1 MYTKTQTA
9 VYRRKEDT
17 LDNRILSEL
26 YNAYAREIYLY
37 LYSLCKDAQ
46 LAEDLM
52 QESFCKAILALSSEH
67 TNMRAWLYTVA
78 RNLCLN
84 ELKKRNRESY
94 DNNLHSLSDSV
105 SDAAEHLISEE
116 RSKAVFKALS
126 RLELRRREILQLQYF
141 SGFTLKSAAK
151 FLGLSYDNARV
162 LSHRAK
168 QELKKHLKEDGY
180 EI

>member
-1 MYTKTQTA
+1 M
-9 VYRRKEDT
+9 
-17 LDNRILSEL
+17 DNRILSEL

-94 DNNLHSLSDSV
+94 DNNLHSLSNLLTNS
-105 SDAAEHLISEE
+105 SPHSSRITSSPISN
-116 RSKAVFKALS
+116 RTDISSK
-126 RLELRRREILQLQYF
+126 LRIQTTQ
-141 SGFTLKSAAK
+141 
-151 FLGLSYDNARV
+151 
-162 LSHRAK
+162 
-168 QELKKHLKEDGY
+168 
-180 EI
+180 

>member
-1 MYTKTQTA
+1 M
-9 VYRRKEDT
+9 
-17 LDNRILSEL
+17 DNRILTEL
-26 YNAYAREIYLY
+26 YHAYAREIYLY

-84 ELKKRNRESY
+84 ELKKRNRENY
-94 DNNLHSLSDSV
+94 DDNLHSFSDSV

-116 RSKAVFKALS
+116 QSRAVFKALS
-126 RLELRRREILQLQYF
+126 RLDLRRREILQLQYF
-141 SGFTLKSAAK
+141 SGFTLKEASK
-151 FLGLSYDNARV
+151 FMGLTYDNARV

-168 QELKKHLKEDGY
+168 QEMKNYLKEDGY

>member
-84 ELKKRNRESY
+84 ELKRKSRENY
-94 DNNLHSLSDSV
+94 DDNLQVLSDSV
-105 SDAAEHLISEE
+105 SDIAEHLISEE
-116 RSKAVFKALS
+116 QSKAVFKALS
-126 RLELRRREILQLQYF
+126 RLDLRRREILQLQYF

>member
-1 MYTKTQTA
+1 M
-9 VYRRKEDT
+9 
-17 LDNRILSEL
+17 DNRILSEL

-116 RSKAVFKALS
+116 RSKAVFKAL
-126 RLELRRREILQLQYF
+126 
-141 SGFTLKSAAK
+141 
-151 FLGLSYDNARV
+151 
-162 LSHRAK
+162 
-168 QELKKHLKEDGY
+168 
-180 EI
+180 

>member
-1 MYTKTQTA
+1 MYTKTQNA

-52 QESFCKAILALSSEH
+52 QESFCKAILALSSDH

-84 ELKKRNRESY
+84 ELKKRSRENC
-94 DNNLHSLSDSV
+94 DDNLHSLSGSV

-151 FLGLSYDNARV
+151 VLGMSYDNARV

-168 QELKKHLKEDGY
+168 QELKKHLKEGGY

>member
-1 MYTKTQTA
+1 M
-9 VYRRKEDT
+9 DS
-17 LDNRILSEL
+17 RILSEL
-26 YNAYAREIYLY
+26 YKAYAREIYLY
-37 LYSLCKDAQ
+37 LYSLCKDSHM
-46 LAEDLM
+46 AEDLM
-52 QESFCKAILALSSEH
+52 QESFCKAILALSPEH

-84 ELKKRNRESY
+84 ELKKRSREVC
-94 DNNLHSLSDSV
+94 DENLPDFSGSV
-105 SDAAEHLISEE
+105 SDIAELLISEE
-116 RSKAVFKALS
+116 KAKAVFKALS

-151 FLGLSYDNARV
+151 FMGLSYDNARV

-168 QELKKHLKEDGY
+168 KELKKYLKEEGY

>member
-52 QESFCKAILALSSEH
+52 QESFCKAILALSFDH

-94 DNNLHSLSDSV
+94 DNNLHSLSGSV

-151 FLGLSYDNARV
+151 FLGLSYDNAIV
-162 LSHRAK
+162 LSQRAK
-168 QELKKHLKEDGY
+168 QELKKYLKEDGY

>member
-1 MYTKTQTA
+1 M
-9 VYRRKEDT
+9 DS
-17 LDNRILSEL
+17 RILSEL
-26 YNAYAREIYLY
+26 YKAYAREIYLY
-37 LYSLCKDAQ
+37 LYSLCKDSH

-52 QESFCKAILALSSEH
+52 QESFCKAILALSPEH

-84 ELKKRNRESY
+84 ELKKRSRETC
-94 DNNLHSLSDSV
+94 DENLPD
-105 SDAAEHLISEE
+105 
-116 RSKAVFKALS
+116 
-126 RLELRRREILQLQYF
+126 F

-151 FLGLSYDNARV
+151 FMGLSYDNARV

-168 QELKKHLKEDGY
+168 KELKKYLKEDGY